1 MSGVLALTRY
11 GPAGRTSS
19 LELEPLITAPSCA
32 RSHVRATLEDWQVP
46 PEAIRTIQT
55 LASELIT
62 NSYQAAKRSAERRG
76 LPGPDMSERIGL
88 TLSLLLAGQVVIE
101 VADRDPGL
109 PVKPGAGLESESGRG
124 LLLVEALS
132 AKWGYFPLTAGGKVA
147 YAVIDALLQEDA
159 T

>member
-1 MSGVLALTRY
+1 MSGHLPLARY
-11 GPAGRTSS
+11 GPAERTSG

-32 RSHVRATLEDWQVP
+32 RNHVRATLEDWQMP
-46 PEAIRTIQT
+46 PETIRTAQT

-76 LPGPDMSERIGL
+76 LPSPDMSERIGL
-88 TLSLLLAGQVVIE
+88 TLWQSLAGQVVIE

-109 PVKPGAGLESESGRG
+109 PVTPGASLESESGRG

-132 AKWGYFPLTAGGKVA
+132 KEWGYFPLTSGGKVV
-147 YAVIDALLQEDA
+147 YAVIDALAQEDA